1 MKKKKTLLRIL
12 FIPVLVVV
20 LIQGIMPFFML
31 VFSGIRT
38 KMEDNVVDMDNHIVE
53 NRQVV
58 LENDMIEHWRS
69 IYKESDS
76 LNEKLKATLNKNGID
91 AEFFVRSEAFQQ
103 EYLEQVFPDLVDA
116 LQYNTTS
123 GVYLI
128 LANNN
133 PVDEAAK
140 YHGFFVRDSDPQNK
154 TASNTDLLLERGD
167 KKLAQKYSISLDSV
181 WSTDFSLAGS
191 GNRESDS
198 FYYQPYLA
206 ALAYRDVSPEKLGYW
221 AKPFILED
229 HYMDNHQMIAYSV
242 PLVYDDVVYGVL
254 GVEVSVN
261 YLNNYFQV
269 KDLDNGLNSGYSLM
283 IQKTDGYYESVAGKG
298 ALYDAV
304 TRDDEKISLEKQS
317 KTDLYLV
324 NGATV
329 GKQKIYAVV
338 KPLGIYAPNTPYED
352 TEWALCG
359 LVTENSIYGAG
370 RSIYMRMIL
379 AGIFCVILAMIAV
392 YLMVRYVT
400 KPVYRLVES
409 VRGGVDGI
417 HQFRTANILEVDELH
432 DVVEDL
438 TDAQQRTEDQ
448 LLEEK
453 ERYRIAVESSKDMFF
468 TFRRKE
474 RLLELVNSRGYDGIW
489 DCGLHPEFIEND
501 SIYPEDKDRIFWE
514 ITTAKKEI
522 NVEFRLR
529 MPDEEDYNWVNLIGT
544 VIQDETGDYSRIVG
558 SVHNIQQRKSLE
570 EAQKNKQLYDSLTSC
585 YRLTPGLDVV
595 RQSISRC
602 SGGILAVIDIR
613 KFAGINERYGLVFGD
628 ILLEQLAGLLRKE
641 CKNSHLTDVVY
652 IRAGADQIMI
662 WAPETEIQVVLDML
676 HRVSEAF
683 AGLTDDNYLELGF
696 NVGLASVIRSGHAFD
711 IYIERAK
718 HALAVA
724 RREQQE
730 TIVYDELPEEE
741 KKDTVDVVFGE
752 IDTSD
757 RLHTMGLSTIAL
769 NLFDRGGQSR
779 VALDM
784 LALKLQEYYHLDNL
798 IVTNFGRD
806 YMVNSCAYI
815 WKQTKRYQVWDGI
828 VHCTEAQYQK
838 LMQDGYA
845 HTAVPVTENI
855 RQNPVF
861 GSFIDDEMEKG
872 IIYHMQDNGQYSGS
886 IIFAGIDPEVLTDSA
901 EQKCFDEVTTI
912 IQNRINLERHD
923 LSAQAKS
930 DFLAR
935 MSHEIRTPMNG
946 IIGMTEIALQE
957 NQTEERRIDCLKKID
972 STSNYLL
979 GLLNDILDMSKI
991 ESGKMKLVVGQCN
1004 LRQMLN
1010 NISVLLETK
1019 MAEKNMHFEQ
1029 EIMLSHEWVLCDEL
1043 RLKQILVNL
1052 LSNAVKYSN
1061 AGGNVRL
1068 TVREQMVDEGH
1079 ADLTFEV
1086 QDDGIGIAE
1095 DKQKLIFLSF
1105 EQADESAN
1113 ARRQGSGLG
1122 LAICSRL
1129 VRMMNSDIE
1138 LESSPNKGSTFRF
1151 TIRLSVLEN
1160 TEPVAEKTVEKKDYT
1175 GRKVLVVEDNEL
1187 NMEIIS
1193 TILKGYGITVEA
1205 AWNGE
1210 EAVSQVKEHAPGY
1223 YDLILMDIMMPVMDG
1238 LEATRTIRTIERAD
1252 CRTIPIVAMSANAF
1266 DEDVRM
1272 SLESGMNGHLSK
1284 PINIGKLE
1292 ELFVEIWD

>member
-12 FIPVLVVV
+12 FVPVLAVV
-20 LIQGIMPFFML
+20 LIQGIMPLFML
-31 VFSGIRT
+31 VFSGIKT
-38 KMEDNVVDMDNHIVE
+38 KMENNVVDMDNHIVE

-69 IYKESDS
+69 IYKESDN
-76 LNEKLKATLNKNGID
+76 LNEKLKKTLSKNGIETD
-91 AEFFVRSEAFQQ
+91 FFVRSEEFQQ
-103 EYLEQVFPDLVDA
+103 EYLEQVFSDLVDA

-133 PVDEAAK
+133 PIDEAAK

-167 KKLAQKYSISLDSV
+167 KQLAQKYSISLDSA

-191 GNRESDS
+191 GNREADA

-229 HYMDNHQMIAYSV
+229 HYMDNHQMITYSI
-242 PLVYDDVVYGVL
+242 PLVYDNVVYGVF
-254 GVEVSVN
+254 GIEVSVN
-261 YLNNYFQV
+261 YLNSYFQV
-269 KDLDNGLNSGYSLM
+269 KDLDNGLNSGYALM
-283 IQKTDGYYESVAGKG
+283 IRKTNNNYECVAGKG

-304 TRDDEKISLEKQS
+304 TRNNEKISLEKQT
-317 KTDLYLV
+317 KTDLYRV
-324 NGATV
+324 QDAKV
-329 GKQKIYAVV
+329 GKQDIYAVV
-338 KPLGIYAPNTPYED
+338 KPLGIYAPNTPYDD

-379 AGIFCVILAMIAV
+379 AGIFCILLAMAAV

-417 HQFRTANILEVDELH
+417 HQFQTANILEVDELH

-453 ERYRIAVESSKDMFF
+453 ERYRIAVESSNDMFF

-489 DCGLHPEFIEND
+489 DCGLHPEFIDND
-501 SIYPEDKDRIFWE
+501 TIYPEDKERIFWE

-529 MPDEEDYNWVNLIGT
+529 MPDEKEYNWVNLIGT
-544 VIQDETGDYSRIVG
+544 VIQDEAGDYSRIVG
-558 SVHNIQQRKSLE
+558 SVHSIQQRKLLE
-570 EAQKNKQLYDSLTSC
+570 ESQKNKQLYDPLTSF
-585 YRLTPGLDVV
+585 YRLMPGLDVT
-595 RQSISRC
+595 RQSVSKC
-602 SGGILAVIDIR
+602 SGGILAVVDIC
-613 KFAGINERYGLVFGD
+613 KFAGINERYGLVLGD
-628 ILLEQLAGLLRKE
+628 IILEQLAGLLRKE
-641 CKNSHLTDVVY
+641 CEISHLTDVIY

-662 WAPETEIQVVLDML
+662 WVPETEVQVVMDML

-683 AGLTDDNYLELGF
+683 AGLTDDNYLVLGF
-696 NVGLASVIRSGHAFD
+696 NAGLATVMRSGHAFD

-730 TIVYDELPEEE
+730 MVVYNELSEEE
-741 KKDTVDVVFGE
+741 KKVTVDVAFGE

-815 WKQTKRYQVWDGI
+815 WKRTKRYQTWDGI
-828 VHCTEAQYQK
+828 VHCAEAQYQR
-838 LMQDGYA
+838 LVREGYA
-845 HTAVPVTENI
+845 HTVTPITETD
-855 RQNPVF
+855 RKNPVF
-861 GSFIDDEMEKG
+861 GSFIDDDMENG

-886 IIFAGIDPEVLTDSA
+886 IIFVGIDPSVLTDSV
-901 EQKCFDEVTTI
+901 ERKCFDEVTTI

-957 NQTEERRIDCLKKID
+957 NQTEARRIDCLKKID

-1004 LRQMLN
+1004 LRQMIN

-1019 MAEKNMHFEQ
+1019 MTEKNMHFVQ
-1029 EIMLSHEWVLCDEL
+1029 EITLEHDWVLGDEL

-1061 AGGNVRL
+1061 AGGHIRL
-1068 TVREQMVDEGH
+1068 AVTERTVDEKY
-1079 ADLTFEV
+1079 ADFTFEV

-1105 EQADESAN
+1105 EQVDESAN

-1129 VRMMNSDIE
+1129 VRMMDSDIE

-1151 TIRLSVLEN
+1151 TIRLSILEN
-1160 TEPVAEKTVEKKDYT
+1160 TSPVTAKTIEKKDYT
-1175 GRKVLVVEDNEL
+1175 GKKVLVVEDNEL

-1193 TILKGYGITVEA
+1193 TILKGYGITVES

-1210 EAVSQVKEHAPGY
+1210 EAVSRVKEQVPGY

-1238 LEATRTIRTIERAD
+1238 LEATRKIRTIERAD
-1252 CRTIPIVAMSANAF
+1252 CRTVPIVAMSANAF
-1266 DEDVRM
+1266 DEDVRV

-1284 PINIGKLE
+1284 PINISKLE